1 MTTKTKAKQSD
12 RSDVAILLD
21 IYSLLP
27 NPYQPE
33 SRVAVSMEVGA
44 QFGNSIKEHG
54 NTIRKDLN
62 PIELAGFYKRY
73 LEDFGITQ
81 AELARRH
88 HCSQGE
94 IANTVR
100 LLELPDDVRQKVISQ
115 EISEAGGRQ
124 LLRLNTRPELQANV
138 FKDALERH
146 ETVTEIERSVS
157 QVIWRESRC
166 LNPHAEHYQDPP
178 VFDLSACKECRNKV
192 KAAGPWGRN
201 KKEDRCLD
209 PKCWDE
215 KQQAAKQELL
225 DKAWAEMKDKGDAAK
240 IVTSDQLSYNERED
254 LDNYKRDLDNPA
266 ECDQCAKVALFKY
279 HITDK
284 DEPRRVCTDPA
295 CYRKKKTKRTKSD
308 NVRRKQEDKALTAKL
323 GEAFGHVQEHPR
335 ECLADN
341 VQQSAHGIE
350 RPPRHG
356 EDHRLSGRQD
366 LRGTAAAGHGGLHH
380 QPPAQLLGAVQHQ
393 AG

>member
-54 NTIRKDLN
+54 LIQPIIVRLKDGEYEVGDGWLRVCGYRWLDGNDGSWSEIPGIVRDLTDQQMADLVMEANTIRKDLN

-124 LLRLNTRPELQANV
+124 LLRLNTRPELQA
-138 FKDALERH
+138 
-146 ETVTEIERSVS
+146 
-157 QVIWRESRC
+157 
-166 LNPHAEHYQDPP
+166 
-178 VFDLSACKECRNKV
+178 
-192 KAAGPWGRN
+192 
-201 KKEDRCLD
+201 
-209 PKCWDE
+209 
-215 KQQAAKQELL
+215 
-225 DKAWAEMKDKGDAAK
+225 
-240 IVTSDQLSYNERED
+240 
-254 LDNYKRDLDNPA
+254 
-266 ECDQCAKVALFKY
+266 
-279 HITDK
+279 
-284 DEPRRVCTDPA
+284 
-295 CYRKKKTKRTKSD
+295 
-308 NVRRKQEDKALTAKL
+308 
-323 GEAFGHVQEHPR
+323 
-335 ECLADN
+335 
-341 VQQSAHGIE
+341 
-350 RPPRHG
+350 
-356 EDHRLSGRQD
+356 
-366 LRGTAAAGHGGLHH
+366 
-380 QPPAQLLGAVQHQ
+380 
-393 AG
+393 